1 MRTKIWMSIIIIS
14 MLLASCNLPVAGQP
28 AASEIPA
35 APGVDVVG
43 TSVELTTVARLTAL
57 ASGPGDAAVLLTN
70 TPESL
75 PAGAPTFTP
84 CVPLVTATVDANV
97 RSGPGT
103 VYDVV
108 GYLPTGGTANIAG
121 RNDANTWWYIVFSG
135 GAGGYAWIAGSV
147 VTASCVPAVVQVVA
161 APPTPTSPPPTSTFT
176 PEPTDEPTDEPTE
189 EPVAGAPDLVA
200 NGMHFSPDPGV
211 KDQHIHVQV
220 SVKNIGN
227 AAAGPFTVVWLSNQD
242 FPGCDWNVSG
252 LAAGAS
258 EVLDCTFTY
267 TTAQYPAASNNF
279 FVTLR
284 VDSSRQV
291 TESNEGNNS
300 RDGQL
305 TVARP

>member
-14 MLLASCNLPVAGQP
+14 MLLASCNLPVASQP

-35 APGVDVVG
+35 VSGVDVVG
-43 TSVELTTVARLTAL
+43 TSVELTTVARLTEL
-57 ASGPGDAAVLLTN
+57 AGGSGAAAIPTN

-75 PAGAPTFTP
+75 PAGAPTSTA

-108 GYLPTGGTANIAG
+108 GYLPSGGTANIAG

-135 GAGGYAWIAGSV
+135 AAGGYAWIAGSV
-147 VTASCVPAVVQVVA
+147 VTASCVPTTVQVVA

-176 PEPTDEPTDEPTE
+176 PEPTE
-189 EPVAGAPDLVA
+189 EVSLPPPVAGAPDLTA

-220 SVKNIGN
+220 SVKNIGT
-227 AAAGPFTVVWLSNQD
+227 AAAGPFTVAWLSNQD

-267 TTAQYPAASNNF
+267 TTAQYSAPSNDF
-279 FVTLR
+279 YVTLV
-284 VDSSRQV
+284 VDSGRQV
-291 TESNEGNNS
+291 AESNEGNNS

-305 TVARP
+305 TVVRP